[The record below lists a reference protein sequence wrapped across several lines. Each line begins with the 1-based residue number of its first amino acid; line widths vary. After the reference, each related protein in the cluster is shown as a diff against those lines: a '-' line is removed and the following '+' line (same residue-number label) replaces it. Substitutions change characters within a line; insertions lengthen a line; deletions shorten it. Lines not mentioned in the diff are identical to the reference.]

1 MSGHGHVTPNANGS
15 RARCGG
21 PGICPAC
28 SVEFAQQEKL
38 AQLKEAVVEAARMY
52 QSRMGST
59 GVESLAEAVRAL
71 ESFESTTGESQK
83 EK

>member
-38 AQLKEAVVEAARMY
+38 AQLKGAVVEAAKVFKEKNTNGAAMD
-52 QSRMGST
+52 
-59 GVESLAEAVRAL
+59 VCEAVRAL
-71 ESFESTTGESQK
+71 ESFER

>member
-38 AQLKEAVVEAARMY
+38 AQLKEAVIAAAAVSIEWKQGLVEL
-52 QSRMGST
+52 GD
-59 GVESLAEAVRAL
+59 AVRDL
-71 ESFESTTGESQK
+71 ENFESTNRPNGQK
-83 EK
+83 E